1 MFEESSWMDVER
13 YLQHD
18 DRVALV
24 VGSCEQHAYL
34 SLATDVIMP
43 VAIARDACKR
53 AGVLLAPPV
62 NYGVSPYFTA
72 YPGTLS
78 LRPETLAALTR
89 DILNGLLA
97 HGFRRIL
104 VSNGHGGNNGI
115 LNAVMIE
122 TANAHPEASM
132 SLFQWWNH
140 PAVVAA
146 SVAAGYPPHHANWS
160 ENFAQTRLGP
170 VPAGAKPDV
179 ALPQGVSPK
188 VTRQLLSDGS
198 MGGAYQSPQELSDRI
213 FALSVDLMVA
223 ELRAL

>member
-1 MFEESSWMDVER
+1 MDVER

-43 VAIARDACKR
+43 VAIAQEACTR
-53 AGVLLAPPV
+53 EGVLLAPPV
-62 NYGVSPYFTA
+62 NYGVSPYFLA
-72 YPGTLS
+72 YPGTIS

-122 TANAHPEASM
+122 TANAHPGVSM
-132 SLFQWWNH
+132 SLFQWWSH

-160 ENFAQTRLGP
+160 ENFAQTRLGA
-170 VPAGAKPDV
+170 VPSTVKPDV
-179 ALPQGVSPK
+179 GLPQGVSPAR
-188 VTRQLLSDGS
+188 TRELLGDGT
-198 MGGAYQSPQELSDRI
+198 MGGAYQAPQELSDRI